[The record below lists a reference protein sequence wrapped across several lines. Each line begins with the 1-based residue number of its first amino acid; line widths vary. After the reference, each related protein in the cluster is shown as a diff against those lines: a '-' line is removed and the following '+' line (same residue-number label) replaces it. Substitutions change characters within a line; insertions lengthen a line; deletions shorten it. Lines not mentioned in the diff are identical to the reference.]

1 MTVKRVSILDMPY
14 DFTAD
19 TSDPETSGQSL
30 RPRLLTLV

>member
-1 MTVKRVSILDMPY
+1 MTVKCISIVDMPY

-30 RPRLLTLV
+30 RPQLLTLV